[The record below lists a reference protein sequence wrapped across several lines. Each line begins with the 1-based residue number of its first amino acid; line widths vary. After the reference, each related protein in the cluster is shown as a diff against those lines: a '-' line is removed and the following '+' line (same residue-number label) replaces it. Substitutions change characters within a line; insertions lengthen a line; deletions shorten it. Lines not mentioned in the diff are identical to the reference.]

1 MATSRLSRASIQTT
15 ISEAFKCKHTIFN
28 KRQSRSKRAVGDV
41 LLKVVLRGD
50 IQPEEFNLRSQFQ
63 LSTLEPKY
71 ERNVKTLRK
80 NRCKHRKFITVLA

>member
-41 LLKVVLRGD
+41 LLKEVLRGD
-50 IQPEEFNLRSQFQ
+50 IQPEEFQSL
-63 LSTLEPKY
+63 TLEPKY

-80 NRCKHRKFITVLA
+80 NRYKHRKFITVLA